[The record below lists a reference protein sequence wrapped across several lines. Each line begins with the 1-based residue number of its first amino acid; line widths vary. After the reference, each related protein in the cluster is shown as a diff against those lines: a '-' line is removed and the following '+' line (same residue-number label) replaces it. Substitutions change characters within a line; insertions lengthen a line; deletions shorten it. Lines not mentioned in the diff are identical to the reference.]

1 MTWGLCFWMTA
12 AVAFPAATNSTRIV
26 GGPNPPPV
34 EDGRPVEVGVGFHIV
49 DFGRITAREESYDVT
64 AHLELRWRD
73 TRLACAAGA
82 SDGKIWTPRLN
93 FDNAAEAP
101 KPHGD
106 PRIEV
111 DADGLV
117 TSRSILSLKLSTP
130 LDLRKFPFD
139 SQDLVARLSLSS
151 DQSRVRFTPLP
162 EAMRI
167 HDDAFVTDW
176 SLLKQTYQVAP
187 HRYRPDGDEYS
198 VLEYLVRVKR
208 RSTFYAW
215 RVLLPLT
222 LLALFPTLVF
232 WFEPTNLQ
240 PQISTCMATLI
251 AMLAFGYSVDFA
263 LPKVAY
269 LTMIDRHAMI
279 GFLFA
284 TAATIGVAV
293 VHRSVAKG
301 AVPTALK
308 IQRPLRLLYPVAY
321 LLAAGLSIVL
331 ALAS

>member
-1 MTWGLCFWMTA
+1 MNWGLWITA
-12 AVAFPAATNSTRIV
+12 AAVSFSAPAESTRIV
-26 GGPNPPPV
+26 GGPSTPPV
-34 EDGRPVEVGVGFHIV
+34 QDGQPVEVGVGFHIV
-49 DFGRITAREESYDVT
+49 DFGRITAREESFDVT

-73 TRLACAAGA
+73 PRLAAGA
-82 SDGKIWTPRLN
+82 GDGKIWTPKLN

-106 PRIEV
+106 PLIEI
-111 DADGLV
+111 DPDGWV
-117 TSRSILSLKLSTP
+117 TSRSILSGKFSTP

-139 SQDLVARLSLSS
+139 AQDLVVRISLFG
-151 DQSRVRFTPLP
+151 DQSKVRFTPLH
-162 EAMRI
+162 ESMHM
-167 HDDAFVTDW
+167 HDDAFITDW
-176 SLLKQTYQVAP
+176 SFLNQNYQVKS
-187 HRYRPDGDEYS
+187 RQYRPDGDEYS
-198 VLEYLVRVKR
+198 TMEYLVRVKR
-208 RSTFYAW
+208 RSTFYLW

-222 LLALFPTLVF
+222 LLSLIPTLVF

-240 PQISTCMATLI
+240 PQISTCMGTLI

-293 VHRSVAKG
+293 VHRFVARESV
-301 AVPTALK
+301 PRALK
-308 IQRPLRLLYPVAY
+308 AQKILRVLYPAAY
-321 LLAAGLSIVL
+321 LIAAGLNFALL
-331 ALAS
+331 ATL

>member
-1 MTWGLCFWMTA
+1 MTWGLCFWMTTAMAFQA
-12 AVAFPAATNSTRIV
+12 AADSTWIV
-26 GGPNPPPV
+26 GGPNPPSV
-34 EDGRPVEVGVGFHIV
+34 EGGRPVEVGVGFHIV

-73 TRLACAAGA
+73 PRLARGAG
-82 SDGKIWTPRLN
+82 DGKIWTPRLN

-101 KPHGD
+101 KLHGD

-111 DADGLV
+111 DPDGWV

-151 DQSRVRFTPLP
+151 DQSKVRFTPLP
-162 EAMRI
+162 GSMHV

-176 SLLKQTYQVAP
+176 SLQKQTFQVKSR
-187 HRYRPDGDEYS
+187 RYHPKGDEYS

-208 RSTFYAW
+208 RSTFYVW

-263 LPKVAY
+263 VPKVAY

-284 TAATIGVAV
+284 TAATISVAV
-293 VHRSVAKG
+293 VHRHVANG

-308 IQRPLRLLYPVAY
+308 IQRPLRALYPIAY
-321 LLAAGLSIVL
+321 LAAAGLSI
-331 ALAS
+331 AAGLAS